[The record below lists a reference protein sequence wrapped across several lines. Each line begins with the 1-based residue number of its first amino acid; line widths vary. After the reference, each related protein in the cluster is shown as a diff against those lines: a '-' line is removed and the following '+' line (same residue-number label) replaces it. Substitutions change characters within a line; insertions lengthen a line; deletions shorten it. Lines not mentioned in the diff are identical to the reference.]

1 MFRLKGRTI
10 KSRFLASICITS
22 LLAGALASGSVV
34 TAEAG
39 KGSAS
44 KVIVYADGSEWEYV
58 TCRQSVKDVL
68 TETGITLETK
78 DRVIPALSSKVKS
91 GAKIKVIRIKEEI
104 ATKSIPIPYKTITK
118 FDNGSSIQEKTVVRK
133 GEPGEKTI
141 KTITVYKDG
150 VKSLTKTLSAKLVK
164 KPVPEIISISKSRF
178 LASRGGMR
186 LPTMRM
192 HASAYE
198 PGPRS
203 CGPRATGHTAN
214 GMHAGYGVVAVDPRI
229 IPLGTKLYV
238 EGYGFCIAADTGGA
252 IKGNR
257 IDLCFETYRE
267 AKNYGRRT
275 VTVYIID

>member
-1 MFRLKGRTI
+1 MFRLKGRTL
-10 KSRFLASICITS
+10 KSRFLASVCITS
-22 LLAGALASGSVV
+22 LIAGALASGSVV

-39 KGSAS
+39 KGPAA
-44 KVIVYADGSEWEYV
+44 KVTVYADGSEWEYV

-68 TETGITLETK
+68 TETGITLESK
-78 DRVIPALSSKVKS
+78 DRVLPMLSSKVKP
-91 GAKIKVIRIKEEI
+91 GVKIRVVRIKEEI
-104 ATKSIPIPYKTITK
+104 TTKSISIPYKTITK
-118 FDNGSSIQEKTVVRK
+118 FDNGSSVQEKTVVRK
-133 GEPGEKTI
+133 GAAGEKTI
-141 KTITVYKDG
+141 KTIAVYKDG
-150 VKSLTKTLSAKLVK
+150 IKCYSKTLSSTMVK
-164 KPVPEIISISKSRF
+164 APVPEIIAISKSRF
-178 LASRGGMR
+178 LASRAGMR
-186 LPTMRM
+186 LPSLRM
-192 HASAYE
+192 VATAYE

-257 IDLCFETYRE
+257 IDLCFESYRE

-275 VTVYIID
+275 ITVYIIN